1 MVARSSSVAANA
13 TSITVGATTDYIVT
27 VSASN
32 GAPTGTPVNFGT
44 GDDNYSVG
52 QMYIRTDGDR
62 DIYIYA

>member
-1 MVARSSSVAANA
+1 MVARSSSVVFND
-13 TSITVGATTDYIVT
+13 TSITIGATTDFIVT

-44 GDDNYSVG
+44 GDSAYSVG
-52 QMYIRTDGDR
+52 QMYIQTDGDR